1 MRHGIVHITFVFLFL
16 GVLAGCNAQK
26 RMSRNAEEQAR
37 TERTE
42 TKTADS
48 RVKEESQTDISTQT
62 NEQDR
67 TYVRITEYDSTGYVR
82 RIQEEWRD
90 IGRSQLSVLDQSRH
104 HISIDG
110 MTSVTAERDNS
121 RSVVTENG
129 KTSADSR
136 LVQGV
141 EWLWVIL
148 AGFLILSVA
157 IFVIIKKTRKK
168 WPL

>member
-1 MRHGIVHITFVFLFL
+1 MRHGIIHITFVFLFL
-16 GVLAGCNAQK
+16 GILAGCNAQK
-26 RMSRNAEEQAR
+26 RMSRNAEAQVR

-42 TKTADS
+42 TETADS
-48 RVKEESQTDISTQT
+48 RVKEKSQTDISTQT

-90 IGRSQLSVLDQSRH
+90 IGRSQLFVLDQSRH

-110 MTSVTAERDNS
+110 MTAVTVERDNS
-121 RSVVTENG
+121 HSVSIENE
-129 KTSADSR
+129 KTSSDSR
-136 LVQGV
+136 PVQGI

-148 AGFLILSVA
+148 G
-157 IFVIIKKTRKK
+157 VIITVTIIGYIIIKSKK

>member
-110 MTSVTAERDNS
+110 MTAVTLERDNS
-121 RSVVTENG
+121 RSVVTENV
-129 KTSADSR
+129 KTSSDSR
-136 LVQGV
+136 LVQGI

-148 AGFLILSVA
+148 G
-157 IFVIIKKTRKK
+157 VIITVTIIGYIIVKSKK

>member
-104 HISIDG
+104 HISIDC
-110 MTSVTAERDNS
+110 MTAVTLERDNS
-121 RSVVTENG
+121 RSVVTENV
-129 KTSADSR
+129 KTSSDSR
-136 LVQGV
+136 LVQGI

-148 AGFLILSVA
+148 G
-157 IFVIIKKTRKK
+157 VIITVTIIGYIIVKSKK